1 VSEAPVVDEELA
13 AFLQSGQSL
22 HVASRGES
30 LAPSLDRALGC
41 RVSDDRR
48 RVTVFILASHGAR
61 MVEDFGR
68 NGAIAFV
75 ASQPS
80 THRTVQLKG
89 VDATVGPAG
98 PGDAALLARQA
109 DGFARDLV
117 TLGYDESLPRLLV
130 EGDLGDVVAVSFTPV
145 QAFVQ
150 TPGPGAGAPLGARLK

>member
-1 VSEAPVVDEELA
+1 MNGAPLIDEELA

-22 HVASRGES
+22 HVASRGEN
-30 LAPSLDRALGC
+30 LAASLDRALGC
-41 RVSDDRR
+41 RVSADRR
-48 RVTVFILASHGAR
+48 RVTVFILASHGAA
-61 MVEDFGR
+61 MLEDFGR

-89 VDATVGPAG
+89 VDAVAGPVE

-117 TLGYDESLPRLLV
+117 ALGYAESLPRLLV
-130 EGDLGDVVAVSFTPV
+130 EGDPGDVVAVTFTPV

-150 TPGPGAGAPLGARLK
+150 TPGPGAGAPMAKAS